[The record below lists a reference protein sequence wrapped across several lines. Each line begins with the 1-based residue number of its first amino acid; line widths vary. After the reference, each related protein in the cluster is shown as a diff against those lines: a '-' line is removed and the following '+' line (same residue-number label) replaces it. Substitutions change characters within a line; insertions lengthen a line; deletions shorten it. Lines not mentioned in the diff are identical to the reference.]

1 MRILCIRYVFCVFLN
16 FCFYFLHCVRVY
28 VCLCITWEMHVLAY
42 AEQSDIIKTNNSLR
56 NQQSQG
62 LAPSGTKFNNHFTCF
77 PNTKVQILTPEELLS
92 AARTAAAAPVPYC
105 NYVQQRACG
114 PAAGAHTHTH
124 THTSVL
130 HEQQQLLQYHIAT
143 MHNIELAVQTQVST
157 SIQP

>member
-1 MRILCIRYVFCVFLN
+1 
-16 FCFYFLHCVRVY
+16 
-28 VCLCITWEMHVLAY
+28 MHVLAY

-62 LAPSGTKFNNHFTCF
+62 LAPSGTQFNTHFTCF
-77 PNTKVQILTPEELLS
+77 PHTKVQILTPEELLS

-124 THTSVL
+124 THVNAARTAAAAPVPYCNYV
-130 HEQQQLLQYHIAT
+130 QQQARRPNPGQYLNRAL
-143 MHNIELAVQTQVST
+143 ML
-157 SIQP
+157 P